1 MSNRTAPGAMPNGNV
16 AQQPAAARRELA
28 GEAARAR
35 QSQPFM
41 IGRVA
46 SVSVSTVTGVLC
58 PNDVEG
64 AAEAS
69 QQLQVGALVR
79 MRTLASHAFGL
90 VTGLRVEA
98 DASGPVPTERRV
110 CDIRLVGEIPD
121 IAANDGPPSFARGVS
136 IYPGLGAEIFTT
148 TARELGFVYARPH
161 ASNVKIGTIHQ
172 DRTLPAFVLT
182 DEMLGKHFAVLGTTG
197 SGKSC
202 SVALI
207 LRSVLEKHPAGHTLL
222 LDPHN
227 EYSRAFGD
235 QAEIVSPTNL
245 DFPYW
250 LLNFDEIKSLMVS
263 RRGDTSEAEASI
275 LKEAVVEAKRRFQE
289 NDDDLNHIT
298 VDTPTPYRLGEVL
311 KIIDSTRGE
320 LDNPENSV
328 PYLRLMARI
337 EALRADRRLDFM
349 FSGHMVRDN
358 MAEIISQLL
367 RIPVRGKP
375 ITILDISGLPAE
387 IVDVVVSV
395 LCRMIF
401 DFAMWSDRAD
411 GQPVLLVCEEAHRYA
426 PQDEALGFGPTK
438 MAISRIAKEGRKYG
452 VSLCLVSQRPSELST
467 SILSQCNTLFALR
480 MSNER
485 DHEYV
490 RNALPDSAHGLIA
503 ALPSLR
509 TQEAIAVGEGVTV
522 PMRLRFDDLEERF
535 RPMSGTANFSSAW
548 QNDEQDETFIEKV
561 IDRWRRQLR

>member
-1 MSNRTAPGAMPNGNV
+1 
-16 AQQPAAARRELA
+16 
-28 GEAARAR
+28 
-35 QSQPFM
+35 M

-46 SVSVSTVTGVLC
+46 SVSVSTVTGVIC
-58 PNDVEG
+58 PNDTDG
-64 AAEAS
+64 AAEAG

-90 VTGLRVEA
+90 VTSLRVEH
-98 DASGPVPTERRV
+98 DTSGPVPTERRV

-121 IAANDGPPSFARGVS
+121 IAANEGPPSFARGVS

-235 QAEIVSPTNL
+235 QAEVVTPANL
-245 DFPYW
+245 EFPYW
-250 LLNFDEIKSLMVS
+250 LLNFDEIKSIMVS
-263 RRGDTSEAEASI
+263 RREDTAEAEAGI
-275 LKEAVVEAKRRFQE
+275 LKEAIVEAKRRFLE
-289 NDDDLNHIT
+289 ESSDIAHIT
-298 VDTPTPYRLGEVL
+298 VDTPTPYRLGEVAKL
-311 KIIDSTRGE
+311 IDQMRGE
-320 LDNPENSV
+320 LENPENSI
-328 PYLRLMARI
+328 PYLRLISRI
-337 EALRADRRLDFM
+337 EALRADHRLDFM
-349 FSGHMVRDN
+349 FSGHVVRDN

-375 ITILDISGLPAE
+375 ITILDISGLPAD

-401 DFAMWSDRAD
+401 DFAMWSERAD
-411 GQPVLLVCEEAHRYA
+411 TQPVLLVCEEAHRYA
-426 PQDEALGFGPTK
+426 PQDESLGFGPTK
-438 MAISRIAKEGRKYG
+438 LAISRIAKEGRKYG

-522 PMRLRFDDLEERF
+522 PMRLRFDDLAPQY

-548 QNDEQDETFIEKV
+548 QNDEQDEEFIDKV

>member
-1 MSNRTAPGAMPNGNV
+1 
-16 AQQPAAARRELA
+16 
-28 GEAARAR
+28 
-35 QSQPFM
+35 M

-46 SVSVSTVTGVLC
+46 QVCVSTVTGVIC
-58 PNDVEG
+58 PNAVEG
-64 AAEAS
+64 AAEAA

-90 VTGLRVEA
+90 VTALRVEH
-98 DASGPVPTERRV
+98 DTSGSDSTERRV

-121 IAANDGPPSFARGVS
+121 IAANDGPPSFQRGVS
-136 IYPGLGAEIFTT
+136 IYPGLGSEVFTT

-172 DRTLPAFVLT
+172 DRSLPAFVLT

-202 SVALI
+202 TVALI
-207 LRSVLEKHPAGHTLL
+207 LRSILEKHPAGHTLL

-235 QAEIVSPTNL
+235 QAEVVSPTNL
-245 DFPYW
+245 EFPYW
-250 LLNFDEIKSLMVS
+250 LLNFEEIRSLMVS
-263 RRGDTSEAEASI
+263 RREDSAEAEAAI
-275 LKEAVVEAKRRFQE
+275 LKEAIVEAKRRFL
-289 NDDDLNHIT
+289 DDAEDSAHIT

-311 KIIDSTRGE
+311 KLIDNTRGE
-320 LDNPENSV
+320 LENPENSS
-328 PYLRLMARI
+328 PYLRLMGRI
-337 EALRADRRLDFM
+337 EGLRADRRLDFM
-349 FSGHMVRDN
+349 FSGHVVRDN
-358 MAEIISQLL
+358 MADIISQLL

-401 DFAMWSDRAD
+401 DFAMWSERATS
-411 GQPVLLVCEEAHRYA
+411 QPVLLVCEEAHRYA
-426 PQDEALGFGPTK
+426 PQDESLGFGPTK
-438 MAISRIAKEGRKYG
+438 LAISRIAKEGRKYG

-490 RNALPDSAHGLIA
+490 RNALPDSAHGLIG

-522 PMRLRFDDLEERF
+522 PMRLRFENLEERY
-535 RPMSGTANFSSAW
+535 RPMSGTANFSTAW
-548 QNDEQDETFIEKV
+548 QHDEQDESFVEKV
-561 IDRWRRQLR
+561 IDRWRRQFR